1 MVEFMQQGTSIM
13 SEVYCETL
21 RKQRRTGHSEQRRGM
36 LTYGV
41 VFLHYNARPHTA
53 ARTRA
58 LLKHFNWELF
68 DHPRYSPDLAPG
80 GYQLDELAGIT
91 ALQQ

>member
-1 MVEFMQQGTSIM
+1 
-13 SEVYCETL
+13 
-21 RKQRRTGHSEQRRGM
+21 M

-41 VFLHYNARPHTA
+41 VLLHDNARPHTA

-58 LLKHFNWELF
+58 MLAHFNLELF
-68 DHPRYSPDLAPG
+68 DHPPYSPDLVPA
-80 GYQLDELAGIT
+80 ELVGIT